1 MQGNVP
7 DAAVLTGL
15 RRAERTTMFRWV
27 RSFLK
32 VTKDIA
38 ANIHTKAKFPETQ
51 FNRLGRALQSN
62 LCLTNKMAT
71 SIESFELVHDV
82 VSNSKIPVRMYKS
95 KDTQLT
101 VAIAQIEGPLVNGY
115 FCLGKCLCRSEL
127 LTLTLHVIMKFEPFG
142 GDWLDSVASVKIENI
157 KQVTLFMQSTS
168 TLCCLFWLA

>member
-1 MQGNVP
+1 
-7 DAAVLTGL
+7 
-15 RRAERTTMFRWV
+15 MFRWV

-32 VTKDIA
+32 VTRDIA
-38 ANIHTKAKFPETQ
+38 ANNIHTNVTKAKFSETQ
-51 FNRLGRALQSN
+51 FNRLGRAMQSN

-71 SIESFELVHDV
+71 SIDSFELVHDV

-127 LTLTLHVIMKFEPFG
+127 LTLTM
-142 GDWLDSVASVKIENI
+142 
-157 KQVTLFMQSTS
+157 
-168 TLCCLFWLA
+168 

>member
-7 DAAVLTGL
+7 DAVVLTGL
-15 RRAERTTMFRWV
+15 RRAECTRMFRWV
-27 RSFLK
+27 RSFFN
-32 VTKDIA
+32 VTRDIA
-38 ANIHTKAKFPETQ
+38 ANNIHTNSTKAKFPETQ

-71 SIESFELVHDV
+71 SIDSFQLVHDV

-142 GDWLDSVASVKIENI
+142 ETGWTVLLVSRLKI
-157 KQVTLFMQSTS
+157 
-168 TLCCLFWLA
+168 